1 MRIKGL
7 ISNIFSHSLF
17 KNSMIVLIGAMAA
30 NVLSYAYHL
39 AMGRVL
45 GPSGYGELSALLSLL
60 YIFTVPLLVAQTVLV
75 KFVSGFKAHGD
86 VGQAKSLF
94 YKTTKLFVMVSVIGL
109 PIVFISGPL
118 ITSFLHLSSPTLVL
132 LLYALLVFSLLTVAT
147 GGIISGYQKFIWVS
161 VMGALAILMKL
172 LVSIPLVGWGVEG
185 MMLAAVIAGVI
196 VYGLYF
202 IPIRFLLS
210 VRAKPTRLSA
220 RDAFGFA
227 VPTLLVQLGITS
239 LYSTDIILV
248 RHFFNAHDAGL
259 YAALAILGKIIFYAS
274 SAASMVL
281 FPVLSERFAKGGST
295 KKLVWGSVGA
305 VSAASL
311 GLTLVY
317 FLFPDLIVRLLF
329 GNAYAGA
336 GALLGMFGIFI
347 ALFSVGNIVSLACLA
362 VGKTG
367 VWVVPFFCAIL
378 QIVAIVL
385 LHPSVSIVIAL
396 NIGISL
402 VFVLGSG
409 GYYLLKER
417 TISNKQG
424 TGSNKQKA
432 GTVWMMRG

>member
-1 MRIKGL
+1 MRIKGF
-7 ISNIFSHSLF
+7 ISNIFSHSLA
-17 KNSMIVLIGAMAA
+17 KNSMIVLIGAIAA

-39 AMGRVL
+39 VMGRVL

-60 YIFTVPLLVAQTVLV
+60 YIVTVPLLVAQTVLV
-75 KFVSGFKAHGD
+75 KFVSGFKAHGEL
-86 VGQAKSLF
+86 GQAKSLF
-94 YKTTKLFVMVSVIGL
+94 IKTTKLFVIASIIGF
-109 PIVFISGPL
+109 PIVLILGPS
-118 ITSFLHLSSPTLVL
+118 ITAFLRLSSPTLVL
-132 LLYALLVFSLLTVAT
+132 LLYALLVVSLLTVAT
-147 GGIISGYQKFIWVS
+147 GGMISGYQKFIWVS

-172 LVSIPLVGWGVEG
+172 LVSIPLVAWSVQG

-210 VRAKPTRLSA
+210 VRAKPTRLSP

-274 SAASMVL
+274 SAASIVL
-281 FPVLSERFAKGGST
+281 FPVVSERFAKGDST
-295 KKLVWGSVGA
+295 KKLVLGSVGA
-305 VSAASL
+305 VTMASL

-317 FLFPDLIVRLLF
+317 FLFPGQIVRLLF

-362 VGKTG
+362 TGKTG
-367 VWVVPFFCAIL
+367 VWLAPFLCALL

-385 LHPSVSIVIAL
+385 FHPSVSSVIAL
-396 NIGISL
+396 NIGMSVI
-402 VFVLGSG
+402 FVLGSG
-409 GYYLLKER
+409 GYYLLHEK
-417 TISNKQG
+417 KH
-424 TGSNKQKA
+424 A
-432 GTVWMMRG
+432 

>member
-1 MRIKGL
+1 MG
-7 ISNIFSHSLF
+7 SNIFSHALF
-17 KNSMIVLIGAMAA
+17 KNSVIVLIGAMVA

-39 AMGRVL
+39 TMGRVL

-94 YKTTKLFVMVSVIGL
+94 LEATKLFIIVSIIGF
-109 PIVFISGPL
+109 PIVLISGPS
-118 ITSFLHLSSPTLVL
+118 ITAFLHLSSPTLFI
-132 LLYALLVFSLLTVAT
+132 LLYALLVVSLLTVAT
-147 GGIISGYQKFIWVS
+147 GSMINGYQKFVWVS

-172 LVSIPLVGWGVEG
+172 LASAPLVAWGVPG
-185 MMLAAVIAGVI
+185 MMLAAVIASAL

-202 IPIRFLLS
+202 VPMRFLLS
-210 VRAKPTRLSA
+210 VKAKATHLS
-220 RDAFGFA
+220 RRVAFGFA
-227 VPTLLVQLGITS
+227 VPTLLIQLGITS

-281 FPVLSERFAKGGST
+281 FPVLSERFAKGDST
-295 KKLVWGSVGA
+295 KKLVLGSVGA
-305 VSAASL
+305 VSMVSL
-311 GLTLVY
+311 GLTLGY
-317 FLFPDLIVRLLF
+317 FLFPDQIVGLLF

-336 GALLGMFGIFI
+336 GALLGMFGVFI

-367 VWVVPFFCAIL
+367 VWVVPFLCAIL

-385 LHPSVSIVIAL
+385 FHGSISSVIAL
-396 NIGISL
+396 NIGISAI
-402 VFVLGSG
+402 FVLGSG
-409 GYYLLKER
+409 GYYLLHER
-417 TISNKQG
+417 TH
-424 TGSNKQKA
+424 A
-432 GTVWMMRG
+432 